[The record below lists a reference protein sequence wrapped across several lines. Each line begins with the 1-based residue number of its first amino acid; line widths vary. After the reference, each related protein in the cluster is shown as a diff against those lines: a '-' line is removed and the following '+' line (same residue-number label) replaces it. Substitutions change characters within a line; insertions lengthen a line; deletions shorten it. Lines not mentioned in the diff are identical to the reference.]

1 MMIQEEKVFG
11 VAGGDSRQVWLIRSL
26 LEDGHTVYT
35 TGLEKAPLDKRA
47 RQVSFSELAEL
58 CSVIIF
64 PLPVTTD
71 GVHLNAPFSRE
82 PLLLGEETAT
92 LLKGKSVYGGMV
104 NRLYRTGE
112 SWEKVS
118 VFDYLRREE
127 LAVRNAIPTAEG
139 AIQLAMEKYPG
150 TLNGSKCLVTGF
162 GRIGKV
168 LSGMLR
174 GLGAQVTVSA
184 RKPEDLAWIRLSGY
198 EAVHTR
204 HPGSGYDMIF
214 NTVPALVF
222 TREVLSRLE
231 PGTLLIDL
239 ASAPGGV
246 DRESAEILGIP
257 VLPALSL
264 PGKVAPKAAGEIIKE
279 TIYHMMEE

>member
-11 VAGGDSRQVWLIRSL
+11 VAGGDSRQVWLTRSL

-35 TGLEKAPLDKRA
+35 TGLEKAPLDNRA
-47 RQVSFSELAEL
+47 RQVSFSELAEI
-58 CSVIIF
+58 CDVVIF
-64 PLPVTTD
+64 PLPVTAD
-71 GVHLNAPFSRE
+71 GVHLNAPFSQA
-82 PLLLGEETAT
+82 PLLLGEGIAS
-92 LLKGKSVYGGMV
+92 LLEGKRVYGGMV
-104 NRLYRTGE
+104 NRLYATGE
-112 SWEKVS
+112 AWERVS
-118 VFDYLRREE
+118 VFDYLRQEE
-127 LAVRNAIPTAEG
+127 LAVRNAVPTAEG
-139 AIQLAMEKYPG
+139 AIQLAMEKSPD
-150 TLNGSKCLVTGF
+150 TLSGSRCLVTGF

-168 LSGMLR
+168 LSSMLR
-174 GLGAQVTVSA
+174 GLGARVTVSA

-204 HPGSGYDMIF
+204 HPGSGYDFIF

-246 DRESAEILGIP
+246 DWESAEALGIS
-257 VLPALSL
+257 VISALSL